1 MGFIIELEIV
11 FMIALILRFILSLFA
26 NAIGLIAAA
35 LIVPGF
41 SINGLA
47 FVTAVLI
54 FSIATTILGPFITK
68 VALTSASFL
77 MGGTALVTTFVGLL
91 LAYLLTDGIT
101 VEGLT
106 TWIFATLVIW
116 IFAIIGNIVLP
127 LFLFKKW
134 LGNKKEPSKPA
145 PVQE

>member
-1 MGFIIELEIV
+1 MVAML
-11 FMIALILRFILSLFA
+11 LRFVLSLFA

-41 SINGLA
+41 EINGLA

-54 FSIATTILGPFITK
+54 FSIATALLGPFISK
-68 VALTSASFL
+68 VAFTSARFL

-106 TWIFATLVIW
+106 TWVFATLVVW
-116 IFAIIGNIVLP
+116 IFAIIGNIILP

-134 LGNKKEPSKPA
+134 LGDKKEEPKPA
-145 PVQE
+145 PAQE

>member
-1 MGFIIELEIV
+1 
-11 FMIALILRFILSLFA
+11 MIAIILRFILSLFA

-41 SINGLA
+41 EINGLA

-54 FSIATTILGPFITK
+54 FSIATALLGPFISK
-68 VALTSASFL
+68 VAFTSARFL

-106 TWIFATLVIW
+106 TWVFATLVVW
-116 IFAIIGNIVLP
+116 IFAIIGNIILP

-134 LGNKKEPSKPA
+134 LGDKKDSPKPA
-145 PVQE
+145 PTQE